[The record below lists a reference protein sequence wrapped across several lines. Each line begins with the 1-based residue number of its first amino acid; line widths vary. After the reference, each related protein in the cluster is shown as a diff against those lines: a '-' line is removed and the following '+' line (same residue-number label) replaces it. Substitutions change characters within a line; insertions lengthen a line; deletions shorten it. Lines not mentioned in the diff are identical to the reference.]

1 MTRRVRGETLR
12 VRGVKRR
19 PPARRV
25 AEYWVRRAGRRLPE
39 EIREERYREWAA
51 ELPAILSDPG
61 VRGTALRR
69 ARAIRYALGVYR
81 GAGRLARGAGRPRT
95 RTAASGGWASRSRT
109 RPPGRLRLPPGVVPG
124 LAAVFLWVSDI
135 VLIRVVPTNGGPD
148 YPAVAV
154 SIVASALGL
163 VGLVRFVRWLS
174 RESLHR

>member
-1 MTRRVRGETLR
+1 VT
-12 VRGVKRR
+12 RR
-19 PPARRV
+19 PPAQRI
-25 AEYWVRRAGRRLPE
+25 AEYWVRRAGRRLPG

-61 VRGTALRR
+61 VRGAGRRR
-69 ARAIRYALGVYR
+69 ARAIRYAFGVYR

-95 RTAASGGWASRSRT
+95 AASGGWASRSRT
-109 RPPGRLRLPPGVVPG
+109 RPLGRLRLPPGVVPG

-135 VLIRVVPTNGGPD
+135 VLIRVVPPNGGPD

-154 SIVASALGL
+154 SIVAAALGL

-174 RESLHR
+174 RV